1 MSQLA
6 QSLDQGQLEEDLQW
20 TADLEVEAEVA
31 ELVLPPPAVV
41 DPAVVD
47 LPVDSDGV
55 EGLPV
60 ADPVAEAEAL
70 QRGRQDSRR
79 QGRRGT

>member
-1 MSQLA
+1 M
-6 QSLDQGQLEEDLQW
+6 
-20 TADLEVEAEVA
+20 A
-31 ELVLPPPAVV
+31 ELVLPAPVVV

-70 QRGRQDSRR
+70 QRDRQDSRR
-79 QGRRGT
+79 RGRRGT